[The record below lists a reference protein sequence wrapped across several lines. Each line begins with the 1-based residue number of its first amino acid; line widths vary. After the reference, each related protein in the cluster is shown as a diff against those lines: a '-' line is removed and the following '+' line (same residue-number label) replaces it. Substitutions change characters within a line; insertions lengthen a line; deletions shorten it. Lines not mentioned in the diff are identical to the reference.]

1 MTPSG
6 TGDNGATP
14 EPPKS
19 LGGLGRR
26 TRRGATRPDS
36 QILPST
42 EFLRID
48 CNGYTTAGKEQRGKD
63 FMSADEAYG
72 IVLCTVEL

>member
-1 MTPSG
+1 MV
-6 TGDNGATP
+6 
-14 EPPKS
+14 PPLS
-19 LGGLGRR
+19 RPRASEASGRR

-42 EFLRID
+42 EFLGID
-48 CNGYTTAGKEQRGKD
+48 CNGYTTAGKEQRGED

-72 IVLCTVEL
+72 VVLCTVEL